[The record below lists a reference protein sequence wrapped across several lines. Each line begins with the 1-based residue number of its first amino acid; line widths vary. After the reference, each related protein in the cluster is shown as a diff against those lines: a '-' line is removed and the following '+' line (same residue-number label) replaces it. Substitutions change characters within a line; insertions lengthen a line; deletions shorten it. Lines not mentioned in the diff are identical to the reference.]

1 MSIVF
6 YLGKI
11 FLFISY
17 VFLSADLDFQFQWLM
32 SATDQISNLIIGH
45 TQKTSCSR
53 PHFYIL
59 QFKCQYT
66 NNFSKIQRYYKIQV
80 NITWLKFG

>member
-6 YLGKI
+6 YLGEI
-11 FLFISY
+11 FLFICY

-45 TQKTSCSR
+45 WNQPSVYTQKT
-53 PHFYIL
+53 FLYFAI
-59 QFKCQYT
+59 
-66 NNFSKIQRYYKIQV
+66 
-80 NITWLKFG
+80 